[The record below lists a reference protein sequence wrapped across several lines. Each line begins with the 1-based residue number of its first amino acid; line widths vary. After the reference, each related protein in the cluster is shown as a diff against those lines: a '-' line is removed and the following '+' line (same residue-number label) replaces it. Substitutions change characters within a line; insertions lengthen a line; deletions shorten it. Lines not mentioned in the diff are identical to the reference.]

1 MAVMIRHRLV
11 ESRKLCVH
19 TSASPGTKIFIVSI
33 VERSRKKLMPVFII
47 LGETILKYRYQRG
60 IITIF

>member
-11 ESRKLCVH
+11 KSRKLCVH
-19 TSASPGTKIFIVSI
+19 TSARTGTKIPIVSI